1 METSDPLPV
10 PEGFQIFESEEFG
23 QVRVVTGEDGEP
35 RFVAKDVA
43 ETLGYKK
50 PENAITR
57 HCRAQTTAPKQGGG
71 SLTIIPERDVYRLVM
86 RSNLPEAEKFE
97 EWVVGDILPTIRR
110 HGIYA
115 TDDVIEKTFTDP
127 DSIIQIMERLK
138 KERAEKARI
147 ASERDEAVRTK
158 AHISDKK
165 TATAMSTAAVCKKAV
180 TANQKRA
187 GVFSLPFL
195 LFRATERIARHRP
208 CLCIQARFR

>member
-10 PEGFQIFESEEFG
+10 SEGFQIFESEEFG
-23 QVRVVTGEDGEP
+23 QVRVLTGQDGEP

-43 ETLGYKK
+43 EVLGYEKTR
-50 PENAITR
+50 NAIAR

-71 SLTIIPERDVYRLVM
+71 FLTLIPERDVYRLVM
-86 RSNLPEAEKFE
+86 RSHLPEAEKFE

-138 KERAEKARI
+138 KERAENLN
-147 ASERDEAVRTK
+147 T
-158 AHISDKK
+158 
-165 TATAMSTAAVCKKAV
+165 
-180 TANQKRA
+180 
-187 GVFSLPFL
+187 
-195 LFRATERIARHRP
+195 ARHP
-208 CLCIQARFR
+208 IPAW